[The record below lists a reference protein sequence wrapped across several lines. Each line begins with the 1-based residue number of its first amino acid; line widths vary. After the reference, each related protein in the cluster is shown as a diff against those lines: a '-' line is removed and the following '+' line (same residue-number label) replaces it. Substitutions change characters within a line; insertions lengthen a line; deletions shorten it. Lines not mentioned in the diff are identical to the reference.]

1 MEALPPGTTVGTYAV
16 ERLLGVGGCASVYL
30 ASHTTLGARFALKV
44 VHSAHPRILP
54 RLLREGRLQSSLR
67 HPNIVSV
74 FDVLE
79 WEGLPVLVMD
89 HVDGPSLHEL
99 LFLKT
104 LDLDHLDRLALGI
117 FRGVRAAHRAG
128 LVHRDLKPANIL
140 LARTEGELVPK
151 ISDFGLAKVLS
162 DEADGLTRAGQVFG
176 TPGYMAPEQFRDA
189 RSVDTRADLFG
200 IGCILYEMIAQR
212 PPYVGTDLLELYARI
227 GRNERTPLDTLRPG
241 VPARMLE
248 AVDRCLEPDPGARIR
263 DVDELF
269 AVWFDDPTGEHT
281 GSLPL
286 VSSVPISI
294 TDEELSTLR
303 TRLSEED
310 EVHSESLSDGPGHL
324 PPDRIAASVPTPE
337 EQAHL
342 DGCVR
347 CRVERLRLLSVVNTG
362 SDGSPSIQTPHPVPA
377 PETVLLPPA
386 TGSRSP
392 AAALPWALALV
403 AVIVAGWVWWTA
415 RPAPTEL
422 RLEPVAVAPVA
433 EPAPDPPPEEAPAP
447 VPDESPAVAQSAP
460 VPAPPPPAP
469 TPYVRPRGKA
479 KVAPE
484 PAAVV
489 EEVVELPPPPAP
501 ASLEVSGN
509 ARSVFLIGADG
520 RKHQPG
526 QLDAGVYRV
535 RVQFDLHG
543 QIELDDPIELAPGI
557 HYDLQC
563 LTAFANCHLSE
574 R

>member
-1 MEALPPGTTVGTYAV
+1 MEALLPGTTVGTYAV

-151 ISDFGLAKVLS
+151 IGDFGLAKVLTDDGS
-162 DEADGLTRAGQVFG
+162 GLTRAGQVFG

-189 RSVDTRADLFG
+189 RSVDARADLFA
-200 IGCILYEMIAQR
+200 IGCILYEMIGQR
-212 PPYVGTDLLELYARI
+212 PPYVGTDLIELYGRI
-227 GRNERTPLDTLRPG
+227 GRGERTPLSELRSG
-241 VPARMLE
+241 VPPRMLE
-248 AVDRCLEPDPGARIR
+248 AVERCLLPDPQERIR

-286 VSSVPISI
+286 VSSVPISV
-294 TDEELSTLR
+294 TDEELSSLR
-303 TRLSEED
+303 SRLSEED
-310 EVHSESLSDGPGHL
+310 EAAASESLSGGPDHL
-324 PPDRIAASVPTPE
+324 PPERIAATEPTAE

-342 DGCVR
+342 DACVR
-347 CRVERLRLLSVVNTG
+347 CRVDRLRLLSVVNTG
-362 SDGSPSIQTPHPVPA
+362 GADAPPSLQTPIPPRAEETVILAPPDRRSGLTSVAPWALAGVALLVAGWLWWTGRPAPVERPLEPVVIAVPATVPTTPEPEPVAAKPVRATVTGVSRPRTTKTRPIPVPA
-377 PETVLLPPA
+377 PVEV
-386 TGSRSP
+386 
-392 AAALPWALALV
+392 V
-403 AVIVAGWVWWTA
+403 
-415 RPAPTEL
+415 
-422 RLEPVAVAPVA
+422 
-433 EPAPDPPPEEAPAP
+433 
-447 VPDESPAVAQSAP
+447 DEV
-460 VPAPPPPAP
+460 VEDPPPAP
-469 TPYVRPRGKA
+469 
-479 KVAPE
+479 
-484 PAAVV
+484 
-489 EEVVELPPPPAP
+489 LP
-501 ASLEVSGN
+501 ASVTVGGN
-509 ARSVFLIGADG
+509 ARSVFLIDAEG
-520 RKHQPG
+520 RKHHPG
-526 QLDAGVYRV
+526 ELVAGTYRV

-543 QIELDDPIELAPGI
+543 QIELDDPIDLAPGV
-557 HYDLQC
+557 HYDLHC
-563 LTAFANCHLSE
+563 FSAFANCQLSE